1 MLKLLIVAL
10 LFFSTP
16 IATQAF
22 TVGDAQKCADTLLS
36 AYNNKTYP
44 RKLLAVESIVIT
56 AFGKVFQTFNPD
68 EINLALAI
76 GEKYIEE
83 SFTKP
88 SGKYRYQDLVVT
100 AVEAT
105 KDGGHRVLGEV
116 TVNSPKGN
124 GRYSFLALV
133 TSAGC
138 KVRQVRVADIMTL
151 VNQLQDSLKNDP
163 RLKKLYKS

>member
-1 MLKLLIVAL
+1 M
-10 LFFSTP
+10 
-16 IATQAF
+16 
-22 TVGDAQKCADTLLS
+22 
-36 AYNNKTYP
+36 
-44 RKLLAVESIVIT
+44 ESIVIN
-56 AFGKVFQTFNPD
+56 AFGRVFQTFNKV
-68 EINLALAI
+68 EQALALTI

-88 SGKYRYQDLVVT
+88 SGKYRYQDLIVT

-105 KDGGHRVLGEV
+105 KGGGHRVLGEV
-116 TVNSPKGN
+116 TVSSPKGS

-151 VNQLQDSLKNDP
+151 VNQLQESLKNDP